1 MGRRKKRR
9 TRRAPPRAAKGAAA
23 EAFELEIV
31 DDTSAHPHPHPLDD
45 VASALERSTD
55 HSANAWQRPAAEATP
70 ETQRAPDAAASETPS
85 TPPSTPAGAEETSGE
100 RIDPG
105 SNVQTIGELLQQ
117 AREARG
123 LSVQETSS
131 RTRISTIMLQH
142 LENDRF
148 GELPADTYVKGFLRS
163 YGGFLG
169 LDVGMLLRRYETL
182 SGRAVET
189 APEIWEEVEVAP
201 KKRHVWRPRRRTWT
215 LPVLLALAAGLAWVF
230 WSRGAARLGLRPTRG
245 LQQIENEL
253 RGTRAQPLDPTTT
266 IEVDLPED
274 TAPAVDSTGALAP
287 AADPGEPSQPQG
299 EPPAR
304 VREPSASPPPR
315 PSQAAPRSTTK
326 KPAHPTTRAD
336 STDSLRAWFPK
347 APILE

>member
-9 TRRAPPRAAKGAAA
+9 SRRARIPSTKGGAA
-23 EAFELEIV
+23 EAFEFEIV
-31 DDTSAHPHPHPLDD
+31 DDTGAHPHPLDD

-55 HSANAWQRPAAEATP
+55 QSANVWQRPAAEATP
-70 ETQRAPDAAASETPS
+70 EARRAADAAATEPPT
-85 TPPSTPAGAEETSGE
+85 TGPSTPAGSEETSAE
-100 RIDPG
+100 PIDPS

-131 RTRISTIMLQH
+131 RTRISTIMLHH

-201 KKRHVWRPRRRTWT
+201 RKRHVWRPRRRTWT
-215 LPVLLALAAGLAWVF
+215 LPVLLVLAAALAWVF

-253 RGTRAQPLDPTTT
+253 RGTRAHPIVPETT
-266 IEVDLPED
+266 IDVDLPED
-274 TAPAVDSTGALAP
+274 TAPPVDSTGALAP
-287 AADPGEPSQPQG
+287 TPDKGEPSQQKV
-299 EPPAR
+299 EPPAQ
-304 VREPSASPPPR
+304 R
-315 PSQAAPRSTTK
+315 PSQASPRSSTK
-326 KPAHPTTRAD
+326 KPAQRSTRAD